1 MRVLYHCIL
10 GQRWGAD
17 SVESADLV
25 SKFPTS
31 TQLAIGACI
40 PSELDTSTLHRS
52 AAYIMSTSIVVTGQA
67 LAPTHTVGER
77 LPVSP
82 RLLCPLVSALHVPK
96 CTYNISHIQWMEKSY
111 CFGMYVAA
119 ATATPSPNLIVRS
132 AAPSGVRHAIF
143 ELPGLS
149 SCH

>member
-1 MRVLYHCIL
+1 MWSRQIS
-10 GQRWGAD
+10 
-17 SVESADLV
+17 SVNSPPVPNWLLMDAFRASWTQALCTAV
-25 SKFPTS
+25 PHTS
-31 TQLAIGACI
+31 L
-40 PSELDTSTLHRS
+40 
-52 AAYIMSTSIVVTGQA
+52 STSIVVTGQA

-82 RLLCPLVSALHVPK
+82 RLLSPLVSALHVPK
-96 CTYNISHIQWMEKSY
+96 CTYNISHMQWMEKSY